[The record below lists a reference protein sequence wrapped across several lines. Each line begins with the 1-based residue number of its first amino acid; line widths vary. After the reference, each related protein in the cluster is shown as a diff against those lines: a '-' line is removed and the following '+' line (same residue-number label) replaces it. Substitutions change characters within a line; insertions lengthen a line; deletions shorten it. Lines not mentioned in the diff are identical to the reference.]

1 MTTQKITI
9 ELNGEPFA
17 LDSGV
22 RLQDLIDQLNL
33 RPTRIAV
40 ALNRTV
46 VPKAEYPSVSLKQ
59 NDKVEIVNFVGG
71 G

>member
-1 MTTQKITI
+1 MSTNKITI

-17 LDSGV
+17 VDYGTSV
-22 RLQDLIDQLNL
+22 QELIDQLEL
-33 RPTRIAV
+33 RTGRIAV
-40 ALNRTV
+40 ALNRAV
-46 VPKAEYPSVSLKQ
+46 VPKAEYSSVSLKQ